1 MVFFN
6 NILSNR
12 WPRYLLLGLL
22 VMICGLLEVIFS
34 VYLQM
39 EILYTHFFYLP
50 IVLTGIWFNKIAVL
64 MALLLGILHMAG
76 VYLNTGIFPIFAILR
91 SLMFIT
97 VAIFV
102 AWLSIN
108 WEKVERRLA
117 DIINFLPDATFVINR
132 EGKVITWNQAAEK
145 MTGIKAKD
153 MLGKGDYEYAIPFY
167 GKRHKTLADQILED
181 SINMEKNYSGRSKG
195 NILSAS
201 KFFRQGIGCSGAFL
215 HAAASPLYDPQGNVA
230 GAIECIRDATAQKK
244 VEEDLRLS
252 EEKFSK
258 AFNSG
263 PSLMTIS
270 TLDDGRL
277 LDVNNKTCSTLG
289 MSREELIGQT
299 TLEIGFWKDKNQ
311 REEYKQIL
319 LRDGSVKNMEY
330 TQNTKNGKKL
340 IGILSSEL
348 LDIHG
353 RKCVISSLVDI
364 TERVNMQNELLRLD
378 RLNLIGEIAASIG
391 HETRN
396 PMTTVRGFLQMLKDR
411 DSYYRDREYFDIMIE
426 ELDRA
431 NAIITEFLSLAK
443 NKKVDLE
450 LQSLNSIILT
460 LFPLLNSEAR
470 ATDKEV
476 RLNLQEIPYLL
487 LDQKE
492 IRQLILNL
500 VKNGLDATP
509 AGGAVTIET
518 QAHQDMAVMLIKDEG
533 LGIPLE
539 IIDKVSQP
547 FFTTKENGT
556 GLGLSVCYSI
566 AARHNAIIDIKTGI
580 NGTIISV
587 SFKVNRM
594 GCDAAIGQTLA

>member
-12 WPRYLLLGLL
+12 WPRYLLLGVL